1 MGLRQFKNYLSFV
14 KFSHT
19 IFALPFAVIG
29 FFLAT
34 QQPGYDFSWYL
45 LLLVLL
51 CMLFA
56 RSAAMGFN
64 RWADRKIDKKNP
76 RTEQREIPRG
86 AISPGAALTFV
97 ILSSVAFILCTWF
110 INFLCFCLSPLALL
124 VILGYSYTKRFT
136 SLSHFVL
143 GLGLS
148 LAPIGAYLAVTGR
161 FDVLPLLYS
170 GLVFFWVAG
179 FDIIYALQDKDFDK
193 QEGLRSIPARLS
205 VKNSLITSAISH
217 LFSVALLITAV
228 ILGESSWIYLI
239 GCSLFIML
247 LLYQHL
253 IVKPSDLSR
262 INQAFALV
270 NGFAGVLLAL
280 FFVMELVF

>member
-1 MGLRQFKNYLSFV
+1 MGLTRFRNYLSFV

-29 FFLAT
+29 FFLGT
-34 QQPGYDFSWYL
+34 QQPQFDFSWVL

-64 RWADRKIDKKNP
+64 RWADREIDRKNP
-76 RTEQREIPRG
+76 RTGQREIPRG
-86 AISPGAALTFV
+86 AISPRAALIFV
-97 ILSSVAFILCTWF
+97 IACSIAFVACTWF
-110 INFLCFCLSPLALL
+110 INFLCFCLSPVALF

-161 FDVLPLLYS
+161 FDILPLLYS

-179 FDIIYALQDKDFDK
+179 FDIIYSLQDKDFDK
-193 QEGLRSIPARLS
+193 KEGLRSIPARLG
-205 VKNSLITSAISH
+205 VKKSLIVSALSH
-217 LFSVALLITAV
+217 LLCVALLLLA
-228 ILGESSWIYLI
+228 
-239 GCSLFIML
+239 C
-247 LLYQHL
+247 LLYTS
-253 IVKPSDLSR
+253 PSPRDRTRSR
-262 INQAFALV
+262 MPSSA
-270 NGFAGVLLAL
+270 
-280 FFVMELVF
+280 